1 MSIFAKELK
10 MNNHT
15 IGKTILAILVFMFSV
30 PRESEAS
37 DKLFGRLFGG
47 NWRSPQQAGVNAQ
60 QAAQAAEREKASLKA
75 AAEKEEA
82 EKKEAARQAREK
94 EIEARIA
101 FEKETAQKQI
111 AQRQEDERKAE
122 IRRQH
127 LSGTSENQVRE
138 LQPSSA
144 TPQSVEE
151 RVITEAH
158 QAGQSFGSSLLGNV
172 LSAAKSTNP
181 HDVPWFQTDKPKETS
196 LNAGTLGD
204 AALAESRTNETSQ
217 YLHAQAQERKTFKID
232 PNTDPLFVEANRV
245 IADPQKALEEEIVAI
260 TEPEGDISEEIKT
273 CEEGGDEYSQSC
285 SKRLEVTLKI
295 THEKGY
301 HTPKWCIEHWANKR
315 TGRKYKCGGCR
326 GGDYVITQHKKVE
339 ATDKWVDG
347 CAVLEDLTEKG
358 FCRYGSKTTSAKEGK
373 PEIKIIQGE
382 PVTRDHFEEH
392 YSYTCFKAPPVPNS
406 CKTLRE
412 QGCFQIDS
420 KCKDKVGN
428 ICVLWEQTYSCPSGK
443 KSLKSYRASGK
454 ESPFCLT
461 GNCADTS
468 YEANNEMMNAMSHL
482 YALREAQNDLRDFKV
497 IFKGTHRW
505 CTRNCL
511 GFRDCCGGN
520 NGWGVTL
527 HLSDCDKAEIEL
539 RTLRDKNL
547 CVQVGTYCA
556 ERDEIFDSCIR
567 KKTTF
572 CCYGT
577 KMARLIQQN
586 GRAQLGLG
594 WGNVDSPD
602 CNGLSPEQLSRID
615 FSKINFSEIFEDIKN
630 QTVAKDQKQSLA
642 KVSTERL
649 QNNMTLLT
657 KPRIDQKQL
666 ATKHPNA
673 KPLDAQH
680 LNPQPLNPQP
690 LDEKSA
696 QELQQLKEK
705 GF

>member
-1 MSIFAKELK
+1 MSSFAKKLK
-10 MNNHT
+10 RDNHT
-15 IGKTILAILVFMFSV
+15 IGKAVLALSV
-30 PRESEAS
+30 VMLSFPQESQAS
-37 DKLFGRLFGG
+37 DNFFGRFFGG
-47 NWRSPQQAGVNAQ
+47 NWGGNRQNSQQAGANAQ
-60 QAAQAAEREKASLKA
+60 QAAQAAEREKAAIKA

-82 EKKEAARQAREK
+82 AKKEADRQVK
-94 EIEARIA
+94 EQEIAARIA
-101 FEKETAQKQI
+101 FEKEAAQKQF
-111 AQRQEDERKAE
+111 AQRQEDARKAE
-122 IRRQH
+122 VRRQQ
-127 LSGTSENQVRE
+127 LGSAPKNQVHVE
-138 LQPSSA
+138 QPLQGSPQHTA
-144 TPQSVEE
+144 TES
-151 RVITEAH
+151 H
-158 QAGQSFGSSLLGNV
+158 KAGQSFGSSLLGGV
-172 LSAAKSTNP
+172 ISAAKSTNP
-181 HDVPWFQTDKPKETS
+181 HDVPGFQTDKPKEAF
-196 LNAGTLGD
+196 LKADTLGD
-204 AALAESRTNETSQ
+204 AALAESGTNEISQ
-217 YLHAQAQERKTFKID
+217 HLLTQAQERRTFKID

-245 IADPQKALEEEIVAI
+245 VSDPQQALNEKIIEIKDAGEDV
-260 TEPEGDISEEIKT
+260 SEEIKT

-295 THEKGY
+295 RHQTGY

-315 TGRKYKCGGCR
+315 TGRKYKCSGCR
-326 GGDYVITQHKKVE
+326 GGDYVITQDKKVE
-339 ATDKWVDG
+339 ATDKWIDG
-347 CAVLEDLTEKG
+347 CTVLEDLTEKG
-358 FCRYGSKTTSAKEGK
+358 FCRYGSKTTSLKNETK
-373 PEIKIIQGE
+373 TIQGE

-392 YSYTCFKAPPVPNS
+392 YTYTCFKAPPVSNS
-406 CKTLRE
+406 CTGLRE
-412 QGCFQIDS
+412 KGCFQIDS

-443 KSLKSYRASGK
+443 KSLKSYLASGK
-454 ESPFCLT
+454 ENPAQTSLFCLT

-482 YALREAQNDLRDFKV
+482 YALREVQDDLRDFKV
-497 IFKGTHRW
+497 IFKGTNRW

-556 ERDEIFDSCIR
+556 ERDAIFDSCIR

-586 GRAQLGLG
+586 GRAQLGIG
-594 WGNVDSPD
+594 FGSPESPNCD
-602 CNGLSPEQLSRID
+602 GLSPEQLSRID

-630 QTVAKDQKQSLA
+630 KTVAKDQKQSLA
-642 KVSTERL
+642 ALSAERL
-649 QNNMTLLT
+649 QENMTLLT

-673 KPLDAQH
+673 EH
-680 LNPQPLNPQP
+680 LNAEHLA
-690 LDEKSA
+690 EKSA
-696 QELQQLKEK
+696 QELQKIKEK
-705 GF
+705 GL